1 MAVLEQDYD
10 LRDKEKIMPDLS
22 TVRQTSNND
31 GTENT
36 ASRLPANKK
45 AVSGQGIAGRT
56 RIINLAKTNMT
67 QAELD
72 AALQYLQ
79 AGDVAGTNDA
89 HTVVGVQP
97 LTESGVFTSGTTD
110 DVQVAIQGTGA
121 FTAAS
126 DFGIGSTGV
135 TSSLLAE
142 FSGLQA

>member
-1 MAVLEQDYD
+1 MANLTAYT
-10 LRDKEKIMPDLS
+10 PGGLS
-22 TVRQTSNND
+22 VAF
-31 GTENT
+31 G
-36 ASRLPANKK
+36 ANKK

-72 AALQYLQ
+72 AAIQYLQ

-89 HTVVGVQP
+89 HTVVAIQP

-110 DVQVAIQGTGA
+110 NVQVAIQGTGVA
-121 FTAAS
+121 TMAA
-126 DFGIGSTGV
+126 DFGIGTTGV
-135 TSSLLAE
+135 TATLIAE

>member
-1 MAVLEQDYD
+1 MADITTVAQIYD
-10 LRDKEKIMPDLS
+10 NSGAEI
-22 TVRQTSNND
+22 
-31 GTENT
+31 T
-36 ASRLPANKK
+36 AARASANKK
-45 AVSGQGIAGRT
+45 AKSGQGIAGRT

-72 AALQYLQ
+72 AALQYLA

-89 HTVVGVQP
+89 HTIVGVQP
-97 LTESGVFTSGTTD
+97 LTESGVFTTGVTD
-110 DVQVAIQGTGA
+110 AVQVAIQGTGA
-121 FTAAS
+121 FTAAA

>member
-1 MAVLEQDYD
+1 MA
-10 LRDKEKIMPDLS
+10 DLS
-22 TVRQTSNND
+22 NGSSVFQTFNNAGVGVAELGD
-31 GTENT
+31 
-36 ASRLPANKK
+36 NKR
-45 AVSGQGIAGRT
+45 AESGQGIAGRT

-72 AALQYLQ
+72 AALLFITQ
-79 AGDVAGTNDA
+79 GGTAGTDDA

-110 DVQVAIQGTGA
+110 AVQVAIQGTGA

-126 DFGIGSTGV
+126 DFGTGSTGV

-142 FSGLQA
+142 FSGISG

>member
-1 MAVLEQDYD
+1 MAD
-10 LRDKEKIMPDLS
+10 IT
-22 TVRQTSNND
+22 TVAQIYNNS
-31 GTENT
+31 GVEIQ
-36 ASRLPANKK
+36 AARAAFNKK
-45 AVSGQGIAGRT
+45 AKSGQGIAGRT

-89 HTVVGVQP
+89 HTVVGVSC

-121 FTAAS
+121 FTAAAN
-126 DFGIGSTGV
+126 FGIGSTGV
-135 TSSLLAE
+135 TSSLIAE
-142 FSGLQA
+142 FAGLQA